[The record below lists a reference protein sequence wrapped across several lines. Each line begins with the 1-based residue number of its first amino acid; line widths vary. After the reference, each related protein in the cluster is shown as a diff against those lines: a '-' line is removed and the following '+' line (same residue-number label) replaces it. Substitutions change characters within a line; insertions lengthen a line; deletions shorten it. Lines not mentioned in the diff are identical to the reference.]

1 MVFLTNDAGT
11 PGHTYSKKQTKKYLD
26 VDFIL
31 FIKIYLKWIIGLNV
45 KLKTGTLLEETREIL
60 RWP

>member
-1 MVFLTNDAGT
+1 MMLEHLDIHIPKN
-11 PGHTYSKKQTKKYLD
+11 KQTKNLD
-26 VDFIL
+26 VHFIL
-31 FIKIYLKWIIGLNV
+31 FIKINLKWIIGLNV